1 MSLDTEVS
9 VDQNI
14 VSRVLITGAN
24 GFIGNTLM
32 RYYKQ
37 QGTAVIGVDL
47 LGNGDDIVR
56 GDISV
61 PETIVHLLAQCDVI
75 VHTAA
80 LVSNAMQDSDMWRVN
95 VLATRNLIAAAKHQK
110 VRRFVQISSI
120 VAYGNSAQGELDE
133 NYPVH
138 ADGGSYVLTKLAS
151 EHAVLAAQAS
161 GGIEVVILRPGDVYG
176 PGSRPWIIAPL
187 EAIAKNQFMLPAKGE
202 GFFRP
207 IYVDDL
213 IRGIDLAVRQ
223 PEAAGEIFNLSC
235 DGYISTKE
243 YFAPHYQWLGKKGPI
258 LVSTPVAH
266 CISTIASKIA
276 DLTGKLNEASPATV
290 AQLATRSW
298 FSIDKAERILG
309 WKPIITFEDGM
320 QRSHQWAKDV
330 NLV

>member
-1 MSLDTEVS
+1 M
-9 VDQNI
+9 DQNI
-14 VSRVLITGAN
+14 VNKVLITGAN

-47 LGNGDDIVR
+47 YGNGDDIIQ
-56 GDISV
+56 GDIAN
-61 PETIVHLLAQCDVI
+61 PEAISHLLEQCDVI

-80 LVSNAMQDSDMWRVN
+80 LVSNAMKDSDMWRVN
-95 VLATRNLIAAAKHQK
+95 VLATRNLIAAAKHHK

-120 VAYGNSAQGELDE
+120 VAYGNTAQGELDE
-133 NYPVH
+133 DYPVH
-138 ADGGSYVLTKLAS
+138 ASGGSYVLTKLAS

-207 IYVDDL
+207 VYVDDL
-213 IRGIDLAVRQ
+213 IRGIDLAVRH

-235 DGYISTKE
+235 EGYITTKE
-243 YFAPHYQWLGKKGPI
+243 YFASHYQWLGKKGPM
-258 LVSTPVAH
+258 LVSTKVALAV
-266 CISTIASKIA
+266 SVIASKVA
-276 DLTGKLNEASPATV
+276 DLMGNLNEASPATV
-290 AQLATRSW
+290 AQLATKSW
-298 FSIDKAERILG
+298 FSIKKAERILG
-309 WKPIITFEDGM
+309 WKPEISFEEGIK
-320 QRSHQWAKDV
+320 RSRQWAKDK

>member
-1 MSLDTEVS
+1 M
-9 VDQNI
+9 DQNI
-14 VSRVLITGAN
+14 VNKVLITGAN

-47 LGNGDDIVR
+47 HGNGDDIIQ
-56 GDISV
+56 GDIAN
-61 PETIVHLLAQCDVI
+61 PDTISHLLEQCDVI

-80 LVSNAMQDSDMWRVN
+80 LVSNAMKDSDMWRVN
-95 VLATRNLIAAAKHQK
+95 VLATRNLIAAAKHHK

-120 VAYGNSAQGELDE
+120 VAYGNTAQGELDE
-133 NYPVH
+133 DYPVH

-207 IYVDDL
+207 VYVDDL
-213 IRGIDLAVRQ
+213 IRGIDLAVRH

-235 DGYISTKE
+235 EGYITTKE
-243 YFAPHYQWLGKKGPI
+243 YFASHYQWLGKKGPM
-258 LVSTPVAH
+258 LVSTKVALAV
-266 CISTIASKIA
+266 SAIASKVA
-276 DLTGKLNEASPATV
+276 DLMGNLNEASPATV
-290 AQLATRSW
+290 AQLATKSW
-298 FSIDKAERILG
+298 FSIKKAERILG
-309 WKPIITFEDGM
+309 WKPEISFEEGIK
-320 QRSHQWAKDV
+320 RSRQWAKDK

>member
-1 MSLDTEVS
+1 LNREVS
-9 VDQNI
+9 LDQNI
-14 VSRVLITGAN
+14 VNKVLITGAN

-47 LGNGDDIVR
+47 HGNGDDIIQ
-56 GDISV
+56 GDIAN
-61 PETIVHLLAQCDVI
+61 PETISHLLEQCDVI

-80 LVSNAMQDSDMWRVN
+80 LVSNAMKDSDMWRVN
-95 VLATRNLIAAAKHQK
+95 VLATRNLIAAAKHHK

-120 VAYGNSAQGELDE
+120 VAYGNTAQGELDE
-133 NYPVH
+133 DYPVH

-207 IYVDDL
+207 VYVDDL
-213 IRGIDLAVRQ
+213 IRGIDLAVRH

-235 DGYISTKE
+235 EGYITTKE
-243 YFAPHYQWLGKKGPI
+243 YFASHYQWLGKKGPM
-258 LVSTPVAH
+258 LVSTKVALAV
-266 CISTIASKIA
+266 SVIASKVA
-276 DLTGKLNEASPATV
+276 DLMGNLNEASPATV
-290 AQLATRSW
+290 AQLATKSW
-298 FSIDKAERILG
+298 FSIKKAERILG
-309 WKPIITFEDGM
+309 WKPEISFEEGIK
-320 QRSHQWAKDV
+320 RSHQWAKDK